1 MAKSFTNMA
10 SNPTREDFE
19 YFLKVF
25 ENELVLN
32 KSDKAHYF
40 RLLQNHLGR
49 DGLSI
54 LDGLPEPKL
63 TYEEAVQRLREYFHP
78 KTSALA
84 ERRNL
89 WRSCQEGGETVT
101 EWACRVRKLVNRCG
115 FPKEYNEE
123 AMRDVFLFG
132 LNEKRI
138 AERLMDQD
146 ITELNF
152 ATAQGRAEAMERA
165 SRTLEQ
171 GKPVMAVGR
180 KQERFIKDSRE
191 EPGRDKMRCT
201 RCGRNHLAK
210 GACPAAHKEC
220 FKCGKVG
227 HFKSQ
232 CRSIGKT
239 TEVAT
244 ICGVRQGGDL
254 SSCTRSVTIDGT
266 Y

>member
-1 MAKSFTNMA
+1 M
-10 SNPTREDFE
+10 
-19 YFLKVF
+19 
-25 ENELVLN
+25 
-32 KSDKAHYF
+32 
-40 RLLQNHLGR
+40 
-49 DGLSI
+49 
-54 LDGLPEPKL
+54 
-63 TYEEAVQRLREYFHP
+63 
-78 KTSALA
+78 
-84 ERRNL
+84 
-89 WRSCQEGGETVT
+89 T

-123 AMRDVFLFG
+123 AMRDVFIFG

-146 ITELNF
+146 ISELNF

-171 GKPVMAVGR
+171 GRPVMAVRR
-180 KQERFIKDSRE
+180 KPEQVIEDSRE
-191 EPGRDKMRCT
+191 VPGKDKKQCT

-210 GACPAAHKEC
+210 SACPAAHKVC
-220 FKCGKVG
+220 FNCGKMG

-232 CRSIGKT
+232 CRSIGKK

-254 SSCTRSVTIDGT
+254 SDCTRSVTINGVKTNILIDTGACVNVLPT
-266 Y
+266 SYRG